1 MFILSNSMFTKSEKE
16 KLSKMIGIDDL
27 LDIEIATI
35 MINKY
40 PNIEELFY
48 ENYEEMVEKYGLEIS
63 EIFRKCLDIIWFE
76 ARE

>member
-1 MFILSNSMFTKSEKE
+1 
-16 KLSKMIGIDDL
+16 MIGIENL
-27 LDIEIATI
+27 LDEEIALI

-40 PNIEELFY
+40 PNIDEMFY

>member
-1 MFILSNSMFTKSEKE
+1 MFTKKE
-16 KLSKMIGIDDL
+16 KRILSKMIGIENL
-27 LDIEIATI
+27 LDEEIALI

-40 PNIEELFY
+40 PNIDEMFY

>member
-1 MFILSNSMFTKSEKE
+1 MFTKKE
-16 KLSKMIGIDDL
+16 KRILSKMIGIENL
-27 LDIEIATI
+27 LDEEIALI

-40 PNIEELFY
+40 PNIDEMFY

-76 ARE
+76 VRV